1 MKRLKHLPPAQWP
14 AADHAAF
21 EAAYAPGG
29 TFDDAR
35 GPGAHLTEGTR
46 GIIRT
51 TYRRWLAF
59 LTECHPD
66 DLLLTPVERITPQR
80 VRAFIEHLSL
90 EVGLTSQAIA
100 CGSLLYAARLFAPQ
114 KNWDWLRSLKRRLHV
129 QARPEDRFTR
139 LVPGWQTLDL
149 GIQSD
154 GYGSELLVLAAH
166 GPRDPVPGRPT
177 TSGAEL
183 LADPTPWHLG
193 AHRQLVTSSL
203 SMVACTSSCMQ
214 RTPNLKRPESC
225 RMPEYLVPYFL
236 RYLHEMRPRL
246 LRGRN
251 HDGLW
256 ASYRG
261 RPLVSGRISDIV
273 RRETKKAFGKAM
285 SLHDFRRAAATFLAT
300 IAPDQVGL
308 IPAVL
313 QHASPEMSQRHYN
326 LARSVEASRRF
337 AAHLAQTRGKLQS
350 ILAYKE
356 D

>member
-149 GIQSD
+149 GIQLMD
-154 GYGSELLVLAAH
+154 TAVN
-166 GPRDPVPGRPT
+166 
-177 TSGAEL
+177 
-183 LADPTPWHLG
+183 
-193 AHRQLVTSSL
+193 
-203 SMVACTSSCMQ
+203 SSCSPHMA
-214 RTPNLKRPESC
+214 REILYRDGLLIAVLSCWPIRRRGISALTVTRHVELINGGLYVLLHAEDTKLKRPESC

-261 RPLVSGRISDIV
+261 HPWCLAASPTSSDAKPRRPLAKPCHSMTSAERLPHSW
-273 RRETKKAFGKAM
+273 
-285 SLHDFRRAAATFLAT
+285 
-300 IAPDQVGL
+300 
-308 IPAVL
+308 
-313 QHASPEMSQRHYN
+313 QR
-326 LARSVEASRRF
+326 LP
-337 AAHLAQTRGKLQS
+337 QIKWG
-350 ILAYKE
+350 
-356 D
+356 

>member
-1 MKRLKHLPPAQWP
+1 MMYI
-14 AADHAAF
+14 AAEETKGKKKEIVAEIPDEVAR
-21 EAAYAPGG
+21 
-29 TFDDAR
+29 DDAR

-90 EVGLTSQAIA
+90 EAGLTSQAIA

-149 GIQSD
+149 GIQLMDTAVNRSCSPHMAREILYRD
-154 GYGSELLVLAAH
+154 GL
-166 GPRDPVPGRPT
+166 
-177 TSGAEL
+177 L
-183 LADPTPWHLG
+183 LAVLSCWPIRRRGISALT
-193 AHRQLVTSSL
+193 VTRHVEL
-203 SMVACTSSCMQ
+203 INGGLYVLLHAEDTK
-214 RTPNLKRPESC
+214 LKRPESC

-256 ASYRG
+256 ASHHG
-261 RPLVSGRISDIV
+261 HPLVSGRISDIV

-337 AAHLAQTRGKLQS
+337 AAHLGQTRGKLQS